1 MVAVP
6 FLLVV
11 YIATNFMEESLASG
25 INSLTWTFPK
35 ALTPFTAVIHG
46 KQLVTQKL
54 HRVFAAA

>member
-1 MVAVP
+1 MWEMVAVP

-35 ALTPFTAVIHG
+35 ALTQFTAVIQG
-46 KQLVTQKL
+46 K
-54 HRVFAAA
+54 